1 MAETSPDLKFVD
13 QTRHRIALRLLP
25 FLFLLYIVNYID
37 RTNLAF
43 AVLGMSHDLGF
54 NDRVFGLGVGM
65 FFISYVLM
73 QIPGALLVE
82 RWSARKTIALCMLT
96 WGLLTILTAM
106 VKTPNQLYA
115 ARFVLGAAEAGF
127 FPGVLVYLSHWFIRE
142 DRAKATGNFMAAIP
156 LSSVVGAPFA
166 GWILSHQWSDI
177 QGWRWLFLLEGLPAV
192 ILAAVAFFYLTDRP
206 KDAKWLSKEQR
217 EWVTDKIASEKKNAV
232 QALTVFETIRS
243 RMVVMLATACF
254 FSYFMYYAFLFYFP
268 TMLKAQSG
276 LSNARIGVLGMLPYF
291 VTFVA
296 MQVNAWHS
304 DRTRERTWHATVP
317 LLVASLALLFL
328 MTKPTSTPITLLLC
342 VLVSTST
349 AYLPIFWAIP
359 TEKLSSAAAPTAVGL
374 INGFGSIAG
383 FVGPYAF
390 GDLKTRTGSFS
401 AGLLILAVCGVL
413 ASILILR
420 NQKRAPRQNQN
431 AFAALSAAK
440 L

>member
-1 MAETSPDLKFVD
+1 
-13 QTRHRIALRLLP
+13 
-25 FLFLLYIVNYID
+25 
-37 RTNLAF
+37 
-43 AVLGMSHDLGF
+43 
-54 NDRVFGLGVGM
+54 
-65 FFISYVLM
+65 
-73 QIPGALLVE
+73 
-82 RWSARKTIALCMLT
+82 
-96 WGLLTILTAM
+96 
-106 VKTPNQLYA
+106 
-115 ARFVLGAAEAGF
+115 
-127 FPGVLVYLSHWFIRE
+127 
-142 DRAKATGNFMAAIP
+142 
-156 LSSVVGAPFA
+156 
-166 GWILSHQWSDI
+166 
-177 QGWRWLFLLEGLPAV
+177 
-192 ILAAVAFFYLTDRP
+192 
-206 KDAKWLSKEQR
+206 
-217 EWVTDKIASEKKNAV
+217 
-232 QALTVFETIRS
+232 
-243 RMVVMLATACF
+243 
-254 FSYFMYYAFLFYFP
+254 MYYAFLFYFP

-304 DRTRERTWHATVP
+304 DRTRERIWHATVP

-328 MTKPTSTPITLLLC
+328 MTKPASTPITLLLC